1 MDFCD
6 AARVPYIISKQR
18 RNVVRIIGS
27 FGPDKDNHATRSP
40 AGYRREIGGAAY
52 LWPMASSPLFLGLDL
67 GTTSAKVCAFD
78 AAGTLI
84 AERSG
89 GYALRYPSA
98 GAAVQDAPEIVAVA
112 ERILREILADLPAAP
127 AGIGISAAMHGLLLL
142 NREGEPLGPILTW
155 ADVRAQ
161 AVMADFGPELR
172 DRLRYRTGTPVH
184 PMSPLV
190 KLRWLHERHPERV
203 GRASTVA
210 DLKTYL
216 LHRWTTAGYV
226 QDEQLASATGLL
238 DLRTRTWDEEALRL
252 AGGDAPLKLGLPRV
266 VPATTR
272 LSWRPAVAERLGV
285 GRVPLFI
292 GGSDGCLANL
302 GSGLL
307 EPGKVALTVGT
318 SGAVRAT
325 HRGTSRRADHQ
336 LFDYLLFEDYRVL
349 GGATNNGGKVIEW
362 LYDLLRAHFSD
373 IGDMIDQAIAAP
385 DRGIVFQP
393 YLNGERAPVW
403 DALATASFT
412 GLRGSHT
419 AADLAR
425 AVVLGVTDNLIE
437 ILRQVEAATC
447 PAEVIYA
454 SGGFTRSAAW
464 VELLAAR
471 SGRRVE
477 VAHTPQASAY
487 GAALIAERGLRQ
499 D

>member
-1 MDFCD
+1 
-6 AARVPYIISKQR
+6 
-18 RNVVRIIGS
+18 
-27 FGPDKDNHATRSP
+27 
-40 AGYRREIGGAAY
+40 
-52 LWPMASSPLFLGLDL
+52 MASSPLFLGLDI

-78 AAGTLI
+78 DAGTLV

-89 GYALRYPSA
+89 AYELRYPSP

-112 ERILREILADLPAAP
+112 ERILREILAELPEAP
-127 AGIGISAAMHGLLLL
+127 AGLGISAAMHGLLLL

-161 AVMADFGPELR
+161 AVMDDFPPELR
-172 DRLRYRTGTPVH
+172 DRLRTRTGTPVH

-190 KLRWLHERHPERV
+190 KLRWLHDRHPERV
-203 GRASTVA
+203 ARAATVA

-216 LHRWTTAGYV
+216 LDRWTTAGYV

-238 DLRTRTWDEEALRL
+238 DLRTRNWDEEALRL
-252 AGGDAPLKLGLPRV
+252 AGGDAPLKLQLPRV
-266 VPATTR
+266 IPATMR
-272 LSWRPAVAERLGV
+272 LAWRPEIATRLGV
-285 GRVPLFI
+285 GQLPLFA

-325 HRGTSRRADHQ
+325 HRGPGRHNDHQ
-336 LFDYLLFEDYRVL
+336 LFDYILYDDYRVL

-362 LYDLLRAHFSD
+362 LYDLLEGHFAD
-373 IGDMIDQAIAAP
+373 IGDMIARAVAAP
-385 DRGIVFQP
+385 DRGISFQP
-393 YLNGERAPVW
+393 FLNGERAPLW
-403 DALATASFT
+403 DALATASFA
-412 GLRGSHT
+412 GLRGSHSAT
-419 AADLAR
+419 DLAR
-425 AVVLGVTDNLIE
+425 AVLLGVTDNLIE
-437 ILRQVEAATC
+437 ILRQVEDATC

-454 SGGFTRSAAW
+454 SGGFTRSAEW
-464 VELLAAR
+464 VELLAKR

-487 GAALIAERGLRQ
+487 GAALIARRGLEQ